1 MIQFLVFITGII
13 ELFYCCNVT
22 FRWFMYACKKK
33 EMNLYIFCSTF
44 PWRVIYRWKMT
55 NKGQINYQ
63 SSSPNQ
69 GYKTSSTFNFLFNVD
84 ILQVLKEDISL
95 IYHLEWCISAGYW
108 CMYILKTI
116 GKKGKKYKIIDRV
129 IAMCFFYNN
138 ISYSCIKTTSIC

>member
-1 MIQFLVFITGII
+1 MIQFLVFISDII
-13 ELFYCCNVT
+13 ELFYCWYVT
-22 FRWFMYACKKK
+22 FRWFMYACKKGRD
-33 EMNLYIFCSTF
+33 EFIYFCSTF

-84 ILQVLKEDISL
+84 ILQVLTEDISL
-95 IYHLEWCISAGYW
+95 IYYLEWCISAGYW

-116 GKKGKKYKIIDRV
+116 RKKGKKYKIIDRV
-129 IAMCFFYNN
+129 IAMCFFITMY
-138 ISYSCIKTTSIC
+138 